1 MAAPSKA
8 GRPVSRLLRTLLFST
23 LYPSQARP
31 THGLFV
37 EARQREL
44 LALGDL
50 QTVVVAPVPWFP
62 SRSPRFGEYALFAAT
77 PPHELRQGMAV
88 HHPRY
93 ALLPKIGMST
103 APFALAAACVP
114 TLARL
119 RREGFDF
126 DLIDAHYYYPDGV
139 AAALLSRW
147 FGRPCTITA
156 RGSDVNL
163 IAEHAVPRRLMKW
176 AAAQAGASIGVS
188 AALAQRLAAIGAPVE
203 KVHVARNGVDV
214 DRFRPEARA
223 EARRRLGLAEGP
235 WLLSVGNLL
244 PVKRHHLVIGALAL
258 LRQRWPSLRLAV
270 VGRGPLA
277 DELQRLAQD
286 QGLQDAVVLAGAVP
300 QDDLRWWYSAADLLV
315 LASSREGWPNVLLEA
330 MACGLPVVAS
340 RVGGVPEIV
349 SDSTVGVA
357 AEFDTADALAALI
370 DARLATPAVPALVRA
385 HAASMGW
392 AATARL
398 VRGIFDQV
406 SQGARA

>member
-1 MAAPSKA
+1 
-8 GRPVSRLLRTLLFST
+8 VSRSLRTLLFST

-44 LALGDL
+44 LALGGL
-50 QTVVVAPVPWFP
+50 ETVVVAPVPWFP
-62 SRSPRFGEYALFAAT
+62 SRSPRFGEYAIFAST
-77 PPHELRQGMAV
+77 PPQELRQGMAV

-103 APFALAAACVP
+103 APFAMAAACVP
-114 TLARL
+114 TLARI
-119 RREGFDF
+119 RRGGFDF
-126 DLIDAHYYYPDGV
+126 DLIDAHYFYPDGV
-139 AAALLSRW
+139 AAALLAKW

-176 AAAQAGASIGVS
+176 ASAQAGASIGVS
-188 AALAQRLAAIGAPVE
+188 AALAQRLAAIGAPQDRI
-203 KVHVARNGVDV
+203 HVARNGVDLE
-214 DRFRPEARA
+214 RFRPEARA
-223 EARRRLGLAEGP
+223 EARRRLGLAEGT

-244 PVKRHHLVIGALAL
+244 PVKRHHLVIEALAR
-258 LRQRWPSLRLAV
+258 LRQRWPGLRLAV
-270 VGRGPLA
+270 VGRGALA
-277 DELQRLAQD
+277 EELQQQALAQ
-286 QGLQDAVVLAGAVP
+286 GLRDAVVFAGAVP
-300 QDDLRWWYSAADLLV
+300 QDELRWWYSAADLLV

-349 SDSTVGVA
+349 TDGAVGEA
-357 AEFDTADALAALI
+357 AVFDTADALAEVLAKRLSMPV
-370 DARLATPAVPALVRA
+370 DADRIRA

-392 AATARL
+392 AETARQ
-398 VRGIFDQV
+398 VRGIFDRV
-406 SQGARA
+406 VQGSAA